1 MTQQQNDL
9 RAELYHKYLAALPA
23 APFEGQLM
31 PYEWGQLPKP
41 LHMGWM
47 VYDQMF
53 QEFSTEIANALN
65 QLTNH
70 LHRLRAWDLVLPS
83 LNDDE
88 TMEAL
93 DEFIEPIATV
103 ALSLPMAFGQS
114 SFLQLRI
121 SATKPTRRCPAFNG
135 WTICRAIRILGSR
148 KRRSAAISGRPILA
162 AGTRFKKSSRATL
175 RRRRFIFGTVT
186 IIGLHRAC

>member
-103 ALSLPMAFGQS
+103 ALSLPYG
-114 SFLQLRI
+114 
-121 SATKPTRRCPAFNG
+121 
-135 WTICRAIRILGSR
+135 IRS
-148 KRRSAAISGRPILA
+148 K
-162 AGTRFKKSSRATL
+162 
-175 RRRRFIFGTVT
+175 FIFAIAHLCHQANQALPGVQWVDDLPRDKD
-186 IIGLHRAC
+186 IGFKEAEKCGHLWSAYPRCRDAF